1 MKIAYISNSIIP
13 SRYANSVQVMKMC
26 QAFAVNGH
34 EVTLL
39 ARFGWNLGKD
49 VYEQYSVRP
58 CFDIL
63 KYWRPQIFPKQI
75 RFAIYTSLL
84 RYRVEHMQNKP
95 DLLYGRD
102 VSGLLA
108 LIDLGIPAIYEA
120 HGSPRGKHT
129 LTTEKELFKKANF
142 IRLVVTSAAL
152 RDEYLDLFPI
162 LTPEKIVVGNNGA
175 DVPQIEKQT
184 YGTALV
190 SGKTNHVGYV
200 GHLYPRKGMAIIAEL
215 IPRMPDIEFHIVGGM
230 PEDLKKWRAQ
240 LEKYKN
246 VHFYGFVK
254 QGDLPAFYRHFEIV
268 LAPYTDTDENRW
280 TSPLKIFEY
289 MASGKALI
297 ASDIPILSEILFDG
311 GNALLASP
319 DNIEQWVECIRTAS
333 NDAVLRGK
341 LGNKAQQDLVNTYSW
356 KSRAQRVIAGI

>member
-26 QAFAVNGH
+26 QAFADNGH

-39 ARFGWNLGKD
+39 ARFGWSLGKD
-49 VYEQYSVRP
+49 VYAQYSVRP

-63 KYWRPQIFPKQI
+63 KYWRPKIFSKQM

-84 RYRVEHMQNKP
+84 HYRVEHMQNTP

-120 HGSPRGKHT
+120 HGSPRGKNT
-129 LTTEKELFKKANF
+129 LTAEGELFKNPNF

-152 RDEYLDLFPI
+152 KAEYLDLYQI

-175 DVPQIEKQT
+175 DIPDIKKQT
-184 YGTALV
+184 WCKSDA
-190 SGKTNHVGYV
+190 SKASHVGYV
-200 GHLYPRKGMAIIAEL
+200 GHLYPRKGMAMIAEL
-215 IPRMPDIEFHIVGGM
+215 VPRMPDIEFHIVGGM
-230 PEDLKKWRAQ
+230 PEDLKKWRAR

-254 QGDLPAFYRHFEIV
+254 QGDLPKFYQLFEIV
-268 LAPYTDTDENRW
+268 LAPYTDTEENKW

-297 ASDIPILSEILFDG
+297 ASNIPILSEILIDKE
-311 GNALLASP
+311 NALLASP
-319 DNIEQWVECIRTAS
+319 DNIEQWVQCIRTAS
-333 NDAVLRGK
+333 NDAVLREN
-341 LGNKAQQDLVNTYSW
+341 LGNKACHDLVGTYSW
-356 KSRAQRVIAGI
+356 NSRAQRVIEGI